1 MLQAR
6 SEFNDMCAGKK
17 ALNAIDNDHHSGD
30 RGKRLSLDHSENTC
44 PLKVLLIFK
53 DFVRTSAKF
62 P

>member
-1 MLQAR
+1 
-6 SEFNDMCAGKK
+6 MCAGKK